1 MCGRCPLRAAN
12 SAGAGVRR
20 FWLAFRARWDEG
32 ITAVFT
38 VGEFVT
44 VEVEEP
50 EVDRLAACKAFLS
63 GDAPGVRTRGVGS
76 IHSAQNTQ

>member
-1 MCGRCPLRAAN
+1 M
-12 SAGAGVRR
+12 RR
-20 FWLAFRARWDEG
+20 FWLAFRTRWDDVLEG
-32 ITAVFT
+32 SAVVFT

-63 GDAPGVRTRGVGS
+63 GDAPGVRTRCGGS
-76 IHSAQNTQ
+76 IHSTQNIR